1 LAAKR
6 SVLITGASRGI
17 GLGIAQRLAQQGAG
31 LTIAGRDVDRLAAA
45 AASLRADGAAD
56 VVTLSGDIC
65 DDDYLADLVTSH
77 LQRFAMID
85 ALIVN
90 AGAGSAGPLADFHP
104 KRFDKQIATNLRAAF
119 VLIQHS
125 LPSLRAAA
133 KMNDHGA
140 KVIAMASLTGMQAE
154 PQLAAYG
161 AAKAGLISLCRSIN
175 AEENHNDVQATAIA
189 PGYVDTDMADFK
201 HDVLAAENMI
211 TVADVVEIVDAC
223 LRLSRRSVVAEVSIA
238 RSGSMNG
245 CA

>member
-1 LAAKR
+1 LAAIR

-17 GLGIAQRLAQQGAG
+17 GFGIAQRLAQQGSG
-31 LTIAGRDVDRLAAA
+31 LTIAGRDVDRLADAA
-45 AASLRADGAAD
+45 DSLRAEGAAD

-65 DDDYLADLVTSH
+65 DDDYLADLVRSH
-77 LQRFAMID
+77 VQRFTTMD
-85 ALIVN
+85 SVIVN

-119 VLIQHS
+119 VLIQLS
-125 LPSLRAAA
+125 LPPLRAAA
-133 KMNDHGA
+133 MMNDLGA

-175 AEENHNDVQATAIA
+175 AEENNNGVQATAIA

-201 HDVLAAENMI
+201 HDVLPPENMI
-211 TVADVVEIVDAC
+211 AVADVVEIVDAC

-238 RSGSMNG
+238 RSGSTSG
-245 CA
+245 RA